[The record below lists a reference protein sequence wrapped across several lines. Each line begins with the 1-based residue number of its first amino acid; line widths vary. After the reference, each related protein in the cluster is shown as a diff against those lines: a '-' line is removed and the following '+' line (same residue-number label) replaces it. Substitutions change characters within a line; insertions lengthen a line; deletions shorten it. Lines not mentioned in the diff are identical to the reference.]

1 MLLWGFRSR
10 GKFQSQFGIFHVF
23 SSPFQSGENPYVVFP
38 CGFVPYFLFTLLILI
53 FQDLTFM
60 FASRLM
66 CTLKPQESLPCFETL
81 KGLKSWGLTVF
92 IHSGK
97 LSFKENTLLP
107 WKFSIL
113 MGFWAPFFSWII
125 QQEQKM
131 KVSLIHICYTIVYAS
146 QNVNAGMQ
154 LYSLNTG
161 LCKQWKTHWLCFA

>member
-1 MLLWGFRSR
+1 MSSKDSAVQNSKGRCCSEGLDPGENFKVRP
-10 GKFQSQFGIFHVF
+10 FGIFQVF

-66 CTLKPQESLPCFETL
+66 CTLKPQEYLPCFETL

-107 WKFSIL
+107 WKFSLL
-113 MGFWAPFFSWII
+113 MGF
-125 QQEQKM
+125 
-131 KVSLIHICYTIVYAS
+131 
-146 QNVNAGMQ
+146 
-154 LYSLNTG
+154 
-161 LCKQWKTHWLCFA
+161 